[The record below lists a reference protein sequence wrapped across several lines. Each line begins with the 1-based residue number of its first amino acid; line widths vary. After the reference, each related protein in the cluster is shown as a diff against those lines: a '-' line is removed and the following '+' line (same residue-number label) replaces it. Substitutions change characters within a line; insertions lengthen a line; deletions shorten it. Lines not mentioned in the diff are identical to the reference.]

1 MNENADVSKIIG
13 KIQQL
18 KKDFNQLG
26 LGDIPKVNDAFQK
39 CFNADNN
46 PQALQ
51 KAISSL
57 RKVLK
62 NTKIEG
68 EELKEILDKMGAGG
82 QVKNLEELYKRLH
95 KDTEKLTESQERL
108 NNAFKNFNPQHLM
121 SGVEVF
127 SKISAAGMQ
136 AAMVI
141 NSVKS
146 IISAWQDEDMDP
158 LEKFTTTLMG
168 IGMIVPGAI
177 SSIQGISTVMNGIKA
192 SIAAFNNIQAVS
204 NALTQEEIILNGS
217 KIALKEKEG
226 ALELKR
232 QADAA
237 AEILFK
243 KGAIAENEKEAVSLA
258 LVNAAKNKN
267 AILTTKEILTTA
279 ASTTAKTGEIAATE
293 GATVAQWSLNAAMEA
308 NPIGI
313 WIAAAMALIAVL
325 ALLTV
330 AIVSVVNAESEEEK
344 ALRKANEELEK
355 AQEEAKAAKEAYEN
369 LYSKVSDYKTAYE
382 ALQKCTKGTKE
393 WKEAFEEVSNKANE
407 LIEAYP
413 DLLKYENLF
422 DANGLIKSEALD
434 KALKEYEK
442 RVSATKITTIQKQA
456 NVTSAQYEV
465 NKSNLSDK
473 IKIDNIDERS
483 ADNIAKTITSSLSY
497 RPDEVGKAI
506 ASSIESAQLDE
517 KISNGV
523 TSALLANQDKIKN
536 YSDPESVS
544 EVIKSYL
551 EKNAEEY
558 SLDNSRIDELTN
570 EFTQKAT
577 SLGKDFSDLS
587 IETKKTITAM
597 TNASKMIA
605 QEFFGEELDMSN
617 PEKVFSY
624 NEALQNYQAETER
637 KMIEAMGKATIE
649 AGKKKIQSRGVAG
662 MTTGGVISEDDY
674 LNKAGQAYID
684 NNTDEEKKNWKFKNV
699 RSDYWNNNLEYVYVD
714 EKGEEQEIA
723 ADQVKDFMIQYEAQR
738 NRDKIIAAGE
748 AN

>member
-26 LGDIPKVNDAFQK
+26 LGDIPKVNDAFNK
-39 CFNADNN
+39 CFNAKN
-46 PQALQ
+46 PKELQ
-51 KAISSL
+51 KAVSTL

-684 NNTDEEKKNWKFKNV
+684 NNTDEEKKNWKFK
-699 RSDYWNNNLEYVYVD
+699 
-714 EKGEEQEIA
+714 KQ
-723 ADQVKDFMIQYEAQR
+723 IQ
-738 NRDKIIAAGE
+738 KIHSQTQKKLCHSIQ
-748 AN
+748 